1 MMDPSQPIRRRKLS
15 DDVRERLL
23 LLIRERKLRPGDA
36 IPSEREL
43 MAQYGVGRPAIR
55 EAMQALQSMGLIDIR
70 HGERPRVAE
79 PSVGQ
84 MLGQI
89 GEPIRHMLV
98 NSDTTLENL
107 KEARALFE
115 AQMAGL
121 AAANATPESVGIL
134 DRILD
139 EQVSARREPDA
150 FLACDGRF
158 HAQIATMSGNPIFAA
173 LSRSLFDWLA
183 EFHSDLMRAP
193 KLEQLTIN
201 EHTAILEAIR
211 SGDAELAASR
221 MTDHLNRANDLYHAA
236 NLA

>member
-1 MMDPSQPIRRRKLS
+1 
-15 DDVRERLL
+15 
-23 LLIRERKLRPGDA
+23 
-36 IPSEREL
+36 

-121 AAANATPESVGIL
+121 AAANVTPESVRIL
-134 DRILD
+134 ERILD
-139 EQVSARREPDA
+139 EQVSVRREPNA
-150 FLACDGRF
+150 FLACDGLF
-158 HAQIATMSGNPIFAA
+158 HAQIATMSGNPIFTA
-173 LSRSLFDWLA
+173 LSSALFDWLT
-183 EFHSDLMRAP
+183 EFHSDLVRAP
-193 KLEQLTIN
+193 KLEQLTLD
-201 EHTAILEAIR
+201 EHTAILDAIR
-211 SGDAELAASR
+211 RGDAALAATR
-221 MTDHLNRANDLYHAA
+221 MADHLNRANDLYRSE
-236 NLA
+236 NLP